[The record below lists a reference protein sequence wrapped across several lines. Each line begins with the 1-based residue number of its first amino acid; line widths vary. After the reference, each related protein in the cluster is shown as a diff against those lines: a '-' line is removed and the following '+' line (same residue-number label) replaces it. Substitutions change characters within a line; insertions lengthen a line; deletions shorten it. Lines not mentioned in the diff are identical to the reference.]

1 MRAQITELEGLS
13 RVVEGLL
20 EGAPMTERLTF
31 ARAALAALV
40 LAASVGV
47 VGCNTLRGAG
57 QDIEAGGGAIEDAAK
72 TTQQEMN
79 DGNPKTP

>member
-1 MRAQITELEGLS
+1 
-13 RVVEGLL
+13 
-20 EGAPMTERLTF
+20 MTDHMPF

-40 LAASVGV
+40 IAASASV

-57 QDIEAGGGAIEDAAK
+57 QDIEAGGEAIEDAAAN
-72 TTQQEMN
+72 TQQEMN